1 MSEKENT
8 TKANESPTDNEK
20 QSGGVNGHKEEKKPT
35 VTATEPKSVIYIGPN
50 ILTEGLKK
58 NTVYYGRPDDLIESL
73 KGKYKNI
80 PRLFVNVESLNK
92 AMADINRAGTPLYL
106 AYAEMKEG
114 K

>member
-80 PRLFVNVESLNK
+80 SRLFVNVESLNK
-92 AMADINRAGTPLYL
+92 SMADINRAGTPLYL
-106 AYAEMKEG
+106 AYAEMKES

>member
-1 MSEKENT
+1 MDEKENT
-8 TKANESPTDNEK
+8 TKSTENLTDTEK
-20 QSGGVNGHKEEKKPT
+20 RSGGVNGHKEEKKPT

-50 ILTEGLKK
+50 ILIEGLKK

-80 PRLFVNVESLNK
+80 SRLFVNVENLNK